1 MGLTFNA
8 IDVET
13 ANADRASICQIGIVQ
28 IVDGQIADKWETLV
42 DPQEP
47 FDFWNV
53 RVHGIDEAEVKGSPT
68 MPQIRK
74 ELRRRLR
81 DSFLVSHTSFDRVA
95 FERAMNK
102 YRLEQLQVTW
112 LDSETIAKNAWP
124 DNGRWNLKALANRL
138 GLSFQHHNALEDARV
153 VAKIVLVASHDT
165 GRDIEDW
172 LYVSPSI
179 RGTGQ
184 RHPTSVERNSVNQKG
199 PLFGHRVVFTGEL
212 SMVRHD
218 AANIAAEVGIVASD
232 NVSRKT
238 TILVVGMRNRGLQK
252 LYGKSGKHKK
262 AEALIQRGFE
272 IEILSEEDFLELVRY

>member
-28 IVDGQIADKWETLV
+28 VVDGQIADMWETLV

-81 DSFLVSHTSFDRVA
+81 GSFLVSHTSFDRVA

-138 GLSFQHHNALEDARV
+138 GLSFQHHNALEDAKV